1 VRDEAATPKLYPL
14 FLMLE
19 GRRVLVIGA
28 GTVAERKIVDLVAA
42 GARVRVVSPEGTAAV
57 AELAENGAI
66 TWERRAFAES
76 DVDDAWLVVASTDD
90 RDVQR
95 RASDAA
101 EGRRA
106 FCVAVDDL
114 PNGSAYSAA
123 VVRRAPFTVAISSS
137 GEAPALARLLREL
150 IEQILPDAEWV
161 AVARAL
167 REKWRAE
174 GTPTSSRFAELVRA
188 FKERD

>member
-1 VRDEAATPKLYPL
+1 
-14 FLMLE
+14 MLE
-19 GRRVLVIGA
+19 GRRVVVVGA

-42 GARVRVVSPEGTAAV
+42 GARVCVVAPEGTAAV

-66 TWERRAFAES
+66 AWERRAFDER
-76 DVDDAWLVVASTDD
+76 DVDDAWLVVAATSDPG
-90 RDVQR
+90 VQK

-101 EGRRA
+101 EARRC

-137 GEAPALARLLREL
+137 GEAPALARLLREVL
-150 IEQILPDAEWV
+150 EQALPEREWV
-161 AVARAL
+161 EAARGL

-174 GTPTSSRFAELVRA
+174 GTPMESRFGELVRA
-188 FKERD
+188 FKARTD